1 MSARHNLAGVFLFSC
16 LLFFAVIF
24 IGAPLPS
31 SASVTVTTPIKSGI
45 ENYKKGLFSK
55 AIRDLQSGLLE
66 SASPPAEAYYYLGAS
81 LNKVGKFGEAIEAF
95 KKALEINPDYSQ
107 VYMDLGIA
115 HHNRKNYSEALSS
128 FNKVIYADPGN
139 GAALFFQGLALQGLK
154 KVDQA
159 INSFNMAGS
168 MDPDFE
174 QLAKFNIGL
183 LRYKAKQYEE
193 AKAQFEACIQTNPES
208 NTANSAREFLSLI
221 ESQKP
226 PKPWRVALRAGAS
239 IDDNVTLTDL
249 NLTTGVGDLLTFYS
263 FSGSY
268 QFEPIETFTLDT
280 GYDFFTSIYDNLH
293 QFDMQIHSG
302 FVNATKSFEDVDLKM
317 GYTFN
322 YIKLDEI
329 DFEYIHT
336 FNSGV
341 SFTLKDWWYVDLSYF
356 LSSKIFVSAPA
367 RDGHNHS
374 LRISNY
380 FTLNDDGGLAW
391 ISYAP
396 EADVTRDPQVTYVAQ
411 NISVGAVH
419 PVPCLEKLK
428 TKIRAS
434 YNFTYQDYLF
444 ITPFI
449 GEERIDFRNSVS
461 FEIIQPVMDYF
472 DIIFQYQYMNSA
484 SNFLANDYVQNVFSL
499 SAGASF

>member
-1 MSARHNLAGVFLFSC
+1 MSARHNQAGA
-16 LLFFAVIF
+16 LLFACLIF
-24 IGAPLPS
+24 SGFILLVDALPS
-31 SASVTVTTPIKSGI
+31 SASVTEKNSIKSGI
-45 ENYKKGLFSK
+45 ENYKKGLYSK
-55 AIRDLQSGLLE
+55 AIRDLNAGLLE
-66 SASPPAEAYYYLGAS
+66 SPSPSAEAHYYLGAS
-81 LNKVGKFGEAIEAF
+81 LNKVGQFEQAIEAF
-95 KKALEINPDYSQ
+95 KKALEIKPDYSQ
-107 VYMDLGIA
+107 VFMDLGIA
-115 HHNRKNYSEALSS
+115 YHNRKNYSEALSN
-128 FNKVIYADPGN
+128 FNKAIYADPGN

-159 INSFNMAGS
+159 INSFNTAGS

-183 LRYKAKQYEE
+183 LKYKAKQFEE
-193 AKAQFEACIQTNPES
+193 AKVQFEACIKANPES
-208 NTANSAREFLSLI
+208 NTASSAREFLGLI
-221 ESQKP
+221 ENQKP
-226 PKPWRVALRAGAS
+226 PKPWRVSLRGGAS

-249 NLTTGVGDLLTFYS
+249 NLTTGIGDLLTFYS

-268 QFEPIETFTLDT
+268 QFEPIKTFTLDT

-302 FVNATKSFEDVDLKM
+302 FVNATKSFDDVDLKM

-356 LSSKIFVSAPA
+356 LSSKIFVNAAA

-380 FTLNDDGGLAW
+380 FTLDDDGGLAW
-391 ISYAP
+391 VAYAP

-411 NISVGAVH
+411 NISVGAQH

-449 GEERIDFRNSVS
+449 GVERVDFRNSVS

-472 DIIFQYQYMNSA
+472 DLIFQYQYMNSA